1 MNNHT
6 GGDAS
11 RTCVRSNH
19 FRGGG
24 LILLGREHIVPAGG
38 ADAADKQLPLIRGE
52 VGERILRVLAVLP
65 SAVVLAM
72 NLNGVSLA
80 AEGATSFDSVHFSYL
95 LVLSDTII
103 AHVPPFVK
111 TNFSNYQ

>member
-38 ADAADKQLPLIRGE
+38 ADAADKHLALIRGE
-52 VGERILRVLAVLP
+52 VGERILREHPVLP
-65 SAVVLAM
+65 IEIILAM
-72 NLNGVSLA
+72 NLNSVSLA
-80 AEGATSFDSVHFSYL
+80 AEGATSFDSVHFLYL
-95 LVLSDTII
+95 LCS
-103 AHVPPFVK
+103 F
-111 TNFSNYQ
+111 